1 MKLVKGSRK
10 QLLALFLIGVATA
23 LVGLA
28 THRTASKLSAM
39 RAKTEALAEDEVLLE
54 KLADFRQESAAGVDQ
69 VDQIETALPQTH
81 QEIARFTSQLEAAA
95 AAAGGQTSLGIAPKP
110 EAMAIEAQAV
120 NGLRIRLDFT
130 GSYQGLIQFLDT
142 LANLPYFTQIE
153 SIGIGASP
161 VGGVRADINLIL
173 YLASEQ
179 K

>member
-69 VDQIETALPQTH
+69 IEAALPQTH